1 MPGNGRYQVAVV
13 LGRDPFDQDEQVDVE
28 ARLRALLRTD
38 DVFVMR
44 DINAKVRVDLT
55 ATSLERAVHQVMT
68 EMSNAIDAE
77 QVSVLAKRL

>member
-1 MPGNGRYQVAVV
+1 M
-13 LGRDPFDQDEQVDVE
+13 LGRDPFDQDERVEVE

-68 EMSNAIDAE
+68 EMSKAIDAE

>member
-1 MPGNGRYQVAVV
+1 MPGDGRFQVAVV
-13 LGRDPFDQDEQVDVE
+13 LDRKPFQHDERVGVE

-55 ATSLERAVHQVMT
+55 AASLERAIHTVMT
-68 EMSNAIDAE
+68 EISKAMDAE
-77 QVSVLAKRL
+77 QVSVLARRL